1 MKLNEKLFKLRL
13 DNKLS
18 QSDVAKVVG
27 TTRQSI
33 SNYERGT
40 SVPDANQLM
49 KLAKAFNIS
58 VEELFKDVKEK

>member
-1 MKLNEKLFKLRL
+1 MKLNEKLLKLRL

-33 SNYERGT
+33 SNYERGF
-40 SVPDANQLM
+40 SIPDAYMIM
-49 KLAKAFNIS
+49 KLAKTFKVSMN
-58 VEELFKDVKEK
+58 EMYKDVDVK